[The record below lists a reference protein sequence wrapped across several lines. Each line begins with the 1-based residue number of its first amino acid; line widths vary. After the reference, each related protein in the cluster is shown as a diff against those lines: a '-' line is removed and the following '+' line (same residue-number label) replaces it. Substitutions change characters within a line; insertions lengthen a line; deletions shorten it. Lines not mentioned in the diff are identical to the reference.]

1 MKIVYFSVTGQTK
14 RFIQKLDLP
23 AYEIEPGNPFFE
35 VNSPFLLIV
44 PTYDKEI
51 TDVVNDFL
59 DYKKNAHYMLGVA
72 GGGNRN
78 FAELF
83 VYTAKDIARDYQV
96 PLLFSFEFSGTP
108 EDVESF
114 KKVVNELESK
124 ESERS

>member
-1 MKIVYFSVTGQTK
+1 MKIVYLTVTGQTR
-14 RFIQKLDLP
+14 RFVKKLDLP
-23 AYEIEPGNPFFE
+23 AYEIEPANPFFE
-35 VNSPFLLIV
+35 INDPYLLIV

-51 TDVVNDFL
+51 TEVVNDFL
-59 DYKKNAHYMLGVA
+59 DYKNNREYLRGVA

-83 VYTAKDIARDYQV
+83 VYTAKDIAREYNV
-96 PLLFSFEFSGTP
+96 PMLFSFEFSGTN

-124 ESERS
+124 RN

>member
-1 MKIVYFSVTGQTK
+1 MKIVYFSVTGQTR
-14 RFIQKLDLP
+14 RFIKKLDLP
-23 AYEIEPGNPFFE
+23 AYEIEPANPFFE
-35 VNSPFLLIV
+35 INEPFILIV

-51 TDVVNDFL
+51 TEVVNDFL
-59 DYKKNAHYMLGVA
+59 DYKSNREQIQGVA

-83 VYTAKDIARDYQV
+83 IYTANDIARDYNV
-96 PLLFSFEFSGTP
+96 PMLFAFEFSGTN

-124 ESERS
+124 RN